1 MDARI
6 EYLNNE
12 QLNDLENEL
21 RNELIKREEQVNK
34 FILEERKEDEKTLDI
49 NLWFLVYLY

>member
-34 FILEERKEDEKTLDI
+34 FILEERKEDEKTLDKLL
-49 NLWFLVYLY
+49 NYGF